1 MLDLMVYFYEISN
14 LRIANKEDL
23 SALRTEILRTVYLTS
38 VGQLLAIV
46 SSVIAIILVLKK

>member
-1 MLDLMVYFYEISN
+1 MVYFYEISN